1 MLVRKSLLQHTRWR
15 NRRLF
20 LPLRPASQQI
30 DHSSWMI
37 SRYPHRAFLST
48 HHRFHWHRALR
59 SMVIVRRGCL
69 PPQAILCEMANSYC
83 LLVMIQFRMAS
94 SRFLPLPIPFKAT
107 SNRLLPLP
115 IPFKATSNRLLP
127 LAVVLVKN
135 HSLPLP
141 IPFKA
146 TSNRLLL
153 LPVVLAKRH
162 SLPLPIL
169 CEMERSHPLPLP
181 IPSKTT
187 TNHHFPQSAA

>member
-15 NRRLF
+15 NRSLSV
-20 LPLRPASQQI
+20 PPRPASQQI
-30 DHSSWMI
+30 DHSSRVI

-59 SMVIVRRGCL
+59 SMVTVRRGCL

-107 SNRLLPLP
+107 SNRLL
-115 IPFKATSNRLLP
+115 LLP
-127 LAVVLVKN
+127 VVLVKN
-135 HSLPLP
+135 
-141 IPFKA
+141 
-146 TSNRLLL
+146 
-153 LPVVLAKRH
+153 H

-169 CEMERSHPLPLP
+169 CEMERSHPLPLAVVLVKNHSLPLP

-187 TNHHFPQSAA
+187 TNHHFPRRAA

>member
-15 NRRLF
+15 NRSLSV
-20 LPLRPASQQI
+20 PPRPPSQQT
-30 DHSSWMI
+30 DHSSRVI

-83 LLVMIQFRMAS
+83 LLVMIQFRMSS
-94 SRFLPLPIPFKAT
+94 SRF
-107 SNRLLPLP
+107 
-115 IPFKATSNRLLP
+115 
-127 LAVVLVKN
+127 
-135 HSLPLP
+135 LPLP

-153 LPVVLAKRH
+153 LPVVLVKNH

-169 CEMERSHPLPLP
+169 CEVERSHPLPLAVVLVKNHSLTLP

-187 TNHHFPQSAA
+187 TNHHFPRRAA

>member
-15 NRRLF
+15 NRSLSV
-20 LPLRPASQQI
+20 PPRPASQQI

-83 LLVMIQFRMAS
+83 LLVMIQFRMSS

-107 SNRLLPLP
+107 SNRLLLLP
-115 IPFKATSNRLLP
+115 ILCEMERSHPLP

-135 HSLPLP
+135 HSLPL
-141 IPFKA
+141 A
-146 TSNRLLL
+146 
-153 LPVVLAKRH
+153 VVLVKNH

-187 TNHHFPQSAA
+187 TNQPLSRARPPRSAA

>member
-1 MLVRKSLLQHTRWR
+1 MLVQKSLLQHTRWR
-15 NRRLF
+15 NRSLSV
-20 LPLRPASQQI
+20 PTRPPIQQT
-30 DHSSWMI
+30 DHGSRVI

-59 SMVIVRRGCL
+59 SMVTVRRGCL

-107 SNRLLPLP
+107 SNRLLLMP
-115 IPFKATSNRLLP
+115 
-127 LAVVLVKN
+127 VVLVKN
-135 HSLPLP
+135 
-141 IPFKA
+141 
-146 TSNRLLL
+146 
-153 LPVVLAKRH
+153 H

-169 CEMERSHPLPLP
+169 CEMERSHPLPLAVVLVKNHSLPLP

-187 TNHHFPQSAA
+187 TNPQFPRRAA

>member
-1 MLVRKSLLQHTRWR
+1 MGLLVRKSLLQHTRWR
-15 NRRLF
+15 NRSLSV
-20 LPLRPASQQI
+20 PPRPASQQI

-107 SNRLLPLP
+107 SNRLL
-115 IPFKATSNRLLP
+115 LLP
-127 LAVVLVKN
+127 VVLVKN
-135 HSLPLP
+135 HSLPL
-141 IPFKA
+141 A
-146 TSNRLLL
+146 
-153 LPVVLAKRH
+153 VVLVKNH

-187 TNHHFPQSAA
+187 TNQPLSRARPPRSAP

>member
-15 NRRLF
+15 NRSLSV
-20 LPLRPASQQI
+20 PPRPPSQQT
-30 DHSSWMI
+30 DHSSRVI

-83 LLVMIQFRMAS
+83 LLVMIQFRMSS
-94 SRFLPLPIPFKAT
+94 SRF
-107 SNRLLPLP
+107 
-115 IPFKATSNRLLP
+115 
-127 LAVVLVKN
+127 
-135 HSLPLP
+135 LPLP

-153 LPVVLAKRH
+153 LPVVLVKNH
-162 SLPLPIL
+162 SLPLPILCEVERSHPLPLPIL

-187 TNHHFPQSAA
+187 TNQPLSRARPPRSAA

>member
-1 MLVRKSLLQHTRWR
+1 MGLLVRKSLLQHTRWR
-15 NRRLF
+15 NRSLSV
-20 LPLRPASQQI
+20 PPRPASQQI

-83 LLVMIQFRMAS
+83 LLVMIQFRMSS
-94 SRFLPLPIPFKAT
+94 SRF
-107 SNRLLPLP
+107 
-115 IPFKATSNRLLP
+115 
-127 LAVVLVKN
+127 
-135 HSLPLP
+135 LPLP

-153 LPVVLAKRH
+153 LPVVLVKNHSLPLAVVLVKNHSFPLAVVLVKNH

-187 TNHHFPQSAA
+187 TNQPLSRARPPRSAA

>member
-15 NRRLF
+15 NRSLSV
-20 LPLRPASQQI
+20 PPRPASQQI

-83 LLVMIQFRMAS
+83 LLVIIQFRMAS

-107 SNRLLPLP
+107 SNRLLLLP
-115 IPFKATSNRLLP
+115 ILCEMERSHPLP

-135 HSLPLP
+135 
-141 IPFKA
+141 
-146 TSNRLLL
+146 
-153 LPVVLAKRH
+153 H

-187 TNHHFPQSAA
+187 TNQPLSRARPPRSAA

>member
-15 NRRLF
+15 NRSLSV
-20 LPLRPASQQI
+20 PPRPASQQI

-94 SRFLPLPIPFKAT
+94 SRFLPL
-107 SNRLLPLP
+107 S
-115 IPFKATSNRLLP
+115 
-127 LAVVLVKN
+127 
-135 HSLPLP
+135 

-153 LPVVLAKRH
+153 LPILCEMERSHPLPLAVVLVKNHSLLLPVVLVKNHSLLLPVVLVKNH

-187 TNHHFPQSAA
+187 TNHHFPRSAP

>member
-15 NRRLF
+15 NRSLSV
-20 LPLRPASQQI
+20 PPRPASQQI

-83 LLVMIQFRMAS
+83 LLVMIQFRMSS

-107 SNRLLPLP
+107 SNRLLLLP
-115 IPFKATSNRLLP
+115 ILCEMERSHPLP

-135 HSLPLP
+135 HSLLLP
-141 IPFKA
+141 VVLVKNH
-146 TSNRLLL
+146 SLL
-153 LPVVLAKRH
+153 LPVVLVKNH

-187 TNHHFPQSAA
+187 TNHHFPRSAP

>member
-15 NRRLF
+15 NRSLSV
-20 LPLRPASQQI
+20 PPRPASQQI
-30 DHSSWMI
+30 DHSSRVI

-59 SMVIVRRGCL
+59 SMVTVRRGCL

-107 SNRLLPLP
+107 SNRLL
-115 IPFKATSNRLLP
+115 LLP
-127 LAVVLVKN
+127 VVLVKN

-141 IPFKA
+141 ILCEMERSHP
-146 TSNRLLL
+146 
-153 LPVVLAKRH
+153 
-162 SLPLPIL
+162 LPLPIL

-187 TNHHFPQSAA
+187 TNHHFPRRAA

>member
-15 NRRLF
+15 NRSLSV
-20 LPLRPASQQI
+20 PPRPASQQI

-107 SNRLLPLP
+107 SNRLLLLP
-115 IPFKATSNRLLP
+115 VVLVKNHSFP

-135 HSLPLP
+135 HSLPL
-141 IPFKA
+141 A
-146 TSNRLLL
+146 
-153 LPVVLAKRH
+153 VVLVKNH

-187 TNHHFPQSAA
+187 TNQPLSRARPPRSAA

>member
-1 MLVRKSLLQHTRWR
+1 MLVQKSLLQHTRWR
-15 NRRLF
+15 NRSLSV
-20 LPLRPASQQI
+20 PPRPPSQQT
-30 DHSSWMI
+30 DHSSRVI

-107 SNRLLPLP
+107 SNRLL
-115 IPFKATSNRLLP
+115 LLP
-127 LAVVLVKN
+127 VVLVKN
-135 HSLPLP
+135 
-141 IPFKA
+141 
-146 TSNRLLL
+146 
-153 LPVVLAKRH
+153 H

-187 TNHHFPQSAA
+187 TNQPLSRARPPRSAA